1 MGLIRWRTS
10 ELTPST
16 RLPAAIGTRRE
27 MIEDAL
33 LNGWAEFQGSTTC
46 SSPSTLSEWKRVN
59 MISWA
64 HEPTGYRRKLSPEDA
79 ETLRKLRRTSNT
91 EQRLAL
97 RAHRFGRGTKR
108 DHPHRRPRESATSDR
123 QQVATA
129 LRPAGPARLR
139 DVPRP
144 GPRAT
149 LRRNNAT
156 AGAEAIGPTASTRLR
171 AGMGACSPKCWAM
184 SRPGRCGAS
193 WAGWRSSAPR
203 RRWCISTDPEL
214 PARRLTSWRFTST
227 LTLFRPAPGGSI
239 RSSVGS
245 VF

>member
-1 MGLIRWRTS
+1 MLRLCENCVGLRTPNSAWRCARIVLAVARNETTHIAGREKVRRATVS
-10 ELTPST
+10 KW
-16 RLPAAIGTRRE
+16 RL
-27 MIEDAL
+27 
-33 LNGWAEFQGSTTC
+33 
-46 SSPSTLSEWKRVN
+46 
-59 MISWA
+59 
-64 HEPTGYRRKLSPEDA
+64 
-79 ETLRKLRRTSNT
+79 
-91 EQRLAL
+91 
-97 RAHRFGRGTKR
+97 
-108 DHPHRRPRESATSDR
+108 
-123 QQVATA
+123 A

-203 RRWCISTDPEL
+203 RRWCISADPEL